1 MDGLRSWII
10 TLVTIVVLCTIVE
23 KFALQGNL
31 NKYIQLVCGL
41 AVTLVISMP
50 LLSFFNRGLKIEAFA
65 WNDYI
70 KISEAELYGR
80 IEKLQQEDSRQIL
93 EIYRQSL
100 ISDIK
105 SRFMGEGEFMV
116 TDVDAV
122 LYENSKEDTFGMI
135 RALYLKL
142 KPGAENRPGVI
153 SSETVARIKDEL
165 AQVFSVDKEN
175 IIIDLSSFNGG
186 E

>member
-10 TLVTIVVLCTIVE
+10 TLVTIVVLCTIIE
-23 KFALQGNL
+23 KFAPQGNL
-31 NKYIQLVCGL
+31 NKYVQLVCGL

-50 LLSFFNRGLKIEAFA
+50 VLNFFDGDFKIEALA
-65 WNDYI
+65 WNDYV
-70 KISEAELYGR
+70 KLSETELYNR
-80 IEKLQQEDSRQIL
+80 IEKLQKEDSEQML

-142 KPGAENRPGVI
+142 KPGTGNYTGVI
-153 SSETVARIKDEL
+153 SSETVSRIKDEL
-165 AQVFSVDKEN
+165 SQVFSVNKED

-186 E
+186 D